1 MTEETILSTLL
12 KGTDQQIQD
21 EICNV
26 LKPEHFSDPENAKI
40 YEAVLYFQE
49 KNVLANWSLI
59 CDRFQEI
66 NFECR
71 DGNFNRLFELSE
83 LVSTTVDYKYQMEKM
98 IELVQRR
105 NLLLLCNDIRD
116 GAKNGAIPLEVTI
129 QEIEEKL
136 EKIQQARPKKL
147 QSIADDVREERAKPD
162 QARLFETGLYDLDY
176 NYTIHPGHF
185 VCIGGEPGMGK
196 TSLALNLM
204 SSVYQRGLRSLFI
217 SLEMARRDVIERLS
231 AIVRQEPVYQQ
242 GKEKWDPLE
251 KFENCFADYGNAY
264 TLQDI
269 TKLSYE
275 TRPDVIFIDNNL
287 LLHSGKKTSNVTE
300 ECKVISRQIKR
311 LCMTQKVVV
320 FLICHVNREDG
331 KKTGKPLTCARLYGS
346 QAWEQDA
353 DMVLLLYPEHP
364 EDKSEMILR
373 IGKNRFGSLRDIPI
387 DFIESQCRFT
397 GKKFD
402 SKLDQVID

>member
-40 YEAVLYFQE
+40 YEAILYFHE
-49 KNVLANWSLI
+49 KGVLVHWTLLI
-59 CDRFQEI
+59 DRLRDLK
-66 NFECR
+66 FECR
-71 DGNFNRLFELSE
+71 DGNVNRLTELE
-83 LVSTTVDYKYQMEKM
+83 DLTAVTVDYKYQIEKM
-98 IELVQRR
+98 LEVVQRR
-105 NLLLLCNDIRD
+105 NLDNLMQKTRLSLRSALPI
-116 GAKNGAIPLEVTI
+116 EETI
-129 QEIEEKL
+129 QDVIEGL
-136 EKIQQARPKKL
+136 ERIQQARPKKL
-147 QSIADDVREERAKPD
+147 QSIADDVREERALPD
-162 QARLFETGLYDLDY
+162 QARLFETTIFDLDR

-185 VCIGGEPGMGK
+185 ICIGGEPGMGK

-204 SSVYQRGLRSLFI
+204 ASVYQRGLRGLFI

-264 TLQDI
+264 TLQEI

-300 ECKVISRQIKR
+300 ECKAISRQIKR

-364 EDKSEMILR
+364 EDKSEMVLR

-387 DFIESQCRFT
+387 DFHESQCRFS
-397 GKKFD
+397 GKKFET
-402 SKLDQVID
+402 KMDQVLD